1 VKISL
6 TLLPA
11 SLLFFHS
18 ISLLSAFFT
27 VLLVPVFTLLY
38 ALGILYVI
46 MPLRLLSYLVDMVGM
61 AILSLHELV
70 ELLPAWMLL
79 NFSSRES
86 LSSLLVLS

>member
-1 VKISL
+1 MVKRENQL
-6 TLLPA
+6 DVTTGEPA
-11 SLLFFHS
+11 F
-18 ISLLSAFFT
+18 LSFYFSARCFFT

-70 ELLPAWMLL
+70 ELLPAWVLL
-79 NFSSRES
+79 NFGF
-86 LSSLLVLS
+86 